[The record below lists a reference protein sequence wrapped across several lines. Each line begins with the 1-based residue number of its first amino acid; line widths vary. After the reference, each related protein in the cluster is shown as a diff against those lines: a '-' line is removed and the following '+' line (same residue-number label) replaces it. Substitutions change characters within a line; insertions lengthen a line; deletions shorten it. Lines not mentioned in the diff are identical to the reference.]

1 MGLIDL
7 LWQNLDKHSQ
17 AQLDNRFVPSV
28 ILIIPQV
35 LFSTP
40 FNVHLKVALKNMP
53 NNKEFSAE

>member
-7 LWQNLDKHSQ
+7 VWQSLDKHCP
-17 AQLDNRFVPSV
+17 AQFCNRFVPSFM
-28 ILIIPQV
+28 LIIPQV

-40 FNVHLKVALKNMP
+40 FNVHLKVALENMP

>member
-40 FNVHLKVALKNMP
+40 FNVHLKVALKKIP
-53 NNKEFSAE
+53 N